1 MKTVTIYTDG
11 ACSGNPGPG
20 GWGAILSYNGH
31 EKELSGGEANTTNNR
46 MELTAVIT
54 ALATLKEPCEVT
66 LTSDSKYVIDGITKG
81 WAESWKRRGWIKGL
95 FSSVG
100 VYFALSM
107 ALGGVMTAL
116 YHLLNRTGAASLLA
130 GLSEGGGDGLGSW
143 LFLLL
148 VLVGGAVSLWGGRL
162 LGRSRA
168 VRLCT
173 VTVELDGRSVTLRG
187 IVDSGN
193 LLRDPIGGRAVICA
207 EKKALTEL
215 LSLPLMAV
223 MEGMPPQAVS
233 LSPSDAKRI
242 RVIPADTATGGG
254 ILYGFFPDKVMLT
267 AEDGGAA
274 REVDAVVAVT
284 SIPTNGVA
292 ALIPADLI

>member
-1 MKTVTIYTDG
+1 MEIEVYADLLFLINAGMDG
-11 ACSGNPGPG
+11 LCLLLTGKLLHRRVKAWRGVIGAVLG
-20 GWGAILSYNGH
+20 GAYAVAALLLPDMGQAPSLLWDLAVCVAMCGIVF
-31 EKELSGGEANTTNNR
+31 GE
-46 MELTAVIT
+46 
-54 ALATLKEPCEVT
+54 
-66 LTSDSKYVIDGITKG
+66 
-81 WAESWKRRGWIKGL
+81 WRRGGIKGL

-100 VYFALSM
+100 VYFVLSM

-254 ILYGFFPDKVMLT
+254 ILYGFFPDRVMLT

>member
-1 MKTVTIYTDG
+1 VLGG
-11 ACSGNPGPG
+11 AYAVAALLLPDVGQAPSLLCDLAVCVAMCG
-20 GWGAILSYNGH
+20 IVF
-31 EKELSGGEANTTNNR
+31 GER
-46 MELTAVIT
+46 
-54 ALATLKEPCEVT
+54 
-66 LTSDSKYVIDGITKG
+66 
-81 WAESWKRRGWIKGL
+81 RRGWIKGL

-193 LLRDPIGGRAVICA
+193 RLRDPIGGRAVICA
-207 EKKALTEL
+207 EKKALAEL

-254 ILYGFFPDKVMLT
+254 ILYGFFPDRVILT
-267 AEDGGAA
+267 AEDGEAA

>member
-1 MKTVTIYTDG
+1 MEVAVYADLLFLINAGMDG
-11 ACSGNPGPG
+11 LCLLLAGRLLHRKVRPWRCVIGAVLG
-20 GWGAILSYNGH
+20 GAYAVAALLLPDVGQAPSLLCDLAVCVAMCAIVF
-31 EKELSGGEANTTNNR
+31 GE
-46 MELTAVIT
+46 
-54 ALATLKEPCEVT
+54 
-66 LTSDSKYVIDGITKG
+66 G
-81 WAESWKRRGWIKGL
+81 RRGWVKGL
-95 FSSVG
+95 LSSVG

-173 VTVELDGRSVTLRG
+173 VTVELDGRSVTLQG

-193 LLRDPIGGRAVICA
+193 LLRDPIGGQAVICA
-207 EKKALTEL
+207 EKKALAEL
-215 LSLPLMAV
+215 LSPPLLAV
-223 MEGMPPQAVS
+223 MGGAPPQAVS

-284 SIPTNGVA
+284 SISTSGVT

>member
-1 MKTVTIYTDG
+1 MEVAVYADLLFFINAGMDG
-11 ACSGNPGPG
+11 LCLLLAGKLLHRKVRPWRGVIGAVLG
-20 GWGAILSYNGH
+20 GVYAVAALLLPDVGQAPSLLCDLAVCVAMCGIVF
-31 EKELSGGEANTTNNR
+31 GER
-46 MELTAVIT
+46 
-54 ALATLKEPCEVT
+54 
-66 LTSDSKYVIDGITKG
+66 
-81 WAESWKRRGWIKGL
+81 RRGWIKGL

-116 YHLLNRTGAASLLA
+116 YHLLNRAGAASLLA

-173 VTVELDGRSVTLRG
+173 VTVELDGRSVTLQG

-254 ILYGFFPDKVMLT
+254 ILYGFFPDRVMLT

>member
-1 MKTVTIYTDG
+1 MEIEVYADLLFLINAGMDGLCLLLTGKLLHRKIKPWRGVIGAVLGGIYAVAALLFPDMG
-11 ACSGNPGPG
+11 QAPSLLCDLAVCVAMCG
-20 GWGAILSYNGH
+20 IVF
-31 EKELSGGEANTTNNR
+31 GER
-46 MELTAVIT
+46 
-54 ALATLKEPCEVT
+54 
-66 LTSDSKYVIDGITKG
+66 
-81 WAESWKRRGWIKGL
+81 RRGWIKGL

-116 YHLLNRTGAASLLA
+116 YHLLNRAGAASLLA

-173 VTVELDGRSVTLRG
+173 VTVELDGRSVTLQG

-254 ILYGFFPDKVMLT
+254 ILYGFFPDRVMLT